1 MIMIPLSLWYPDDYI
16 VGVSH
21 EDDGS
26 LLIESDDFILQVTP
40 KIPIDTSEDLE
51 ILLTQLVLLHMQEDP
66 NCESPTIH

>member
-26 LLIESDDFILQVTP
+26 LLIESDDFILQVRP
-40 KIPIDTSEDLE
+40 KKPIDTPEDLE

-66 NCESPTIH
+66 SCESPTIH